1 MATQPA
7 SSASPEAARVQ
18 AARMRAGRNYG
29 LMAGVAVA
37 VIVVAAIALDTTVVK
52 IGSEGDV
59 RQQAFSQESYG
70 AEQFPKIQAYVEK
83 HAATAT
89 ELQTA
94 IAADKKAAGKKYG
107 VATSTGPVIPVTLT
121 GTFGARKSNTNEMKI
136 DGLPPET
143 VVRVQTGPA
152 VNGTDLR
159 DATGTIEF
167 GQFTNQIQYQ
177 DAGSGINN
185 EMKKQVLAKLDPDKL
200 EGKAATVVGVF
211 KLINPKNWLIT
222 PVKVEVK

>member
-1 MATQPA
+1 MSTQPA
-7 SSASPEAARVQ
+7 QAVRKPASGNLKLIISAVF
-18 AARMRAGRNYG
+18 
-29 LMAGVAVA
+29 AVA
-37 VIVVAAIALDTTVVK
+37 VVGAIALDTKVVA
-52 IGSEGDV
+52 IGSESDV
-59 RQQAFSQESYG
+59 RKQAFSPETYG
-70 AEQFPKIQAYVEK
+70 AEQFPKIQADIEK
-83 HAATAT
+83 RAVAANELATA
-89 ELQTA
+89 
-94 IAADKKAAGKKYG
+94 IVADKKAAGEKYG

-121 GTFGARKSNTNEMKI
+121 GTFSTRKSSINEIKI

-177 DAGSGINN
+177 DAGSAINN
-185 EMKKQVLAKLDPDKL
+185 EMKKVVLGNLDVETLD
-200 EGKAATVVGVF
+200 GKSATVTGVF
-211 KLINPKNWLIT
+211 KLINPKNWLVT

>member
-1 MATQPA
+1 MTTHPA
-7 SSASPEAARVQ
+7 YAAGKPGKRDFKLIAG
-18 AARMRAGRNYG
+18 AA
-29 LMAGVAVA
+29 LVVF
-37 VIVVAAIALDTTVVK
+37 IVGAIAFDTKIVE

-59 RQQAFSQESYG
+59 RQQAFSPETYG
-70 AEQFPKIQAYVEK
+70 AEQFPKIQADIEK
-83 HAATAT
+83 RAVAAG
-89 ELQTA
+89 ELATA
-94 IAADKKAAGKKYG
+94 IAADKKAAGEKYG
-107 VATSTGPVIPVTLT
+107 IATSTGPVIPVMLT
-121 GTFGARKSNTNEMKI
+121 GTFSTRKSSINEMKI

-177 DAGSGINN
+177 DAGSAINN
-185 EMKKQVLAKLDPDKL
+185 EMKKAVLGGLDVETLD
-200 EGKAATVVGVF
+200 GKTATVVGVF
-211 KLINPKNWLIT
+211 RLINPKNWLVT

>member
-1 MATQPA
+1 MNTQPA
-7 SSASPEAARVQ
+7 HAASAPSKGNLKIIVS
-18 AARMRAGRNYG
+18 
-29 LMAGVAVA
+29 AVA
-37 VIVVAAIALDTTVVK
+37 AMVVIGAIALDTKVVK
-52 IGSEGDV
+52 IGSASDV
-59 RQQAFSQESYG
+59 RQQAFSPETFG
-70 AEQFPKIQAYVEK
+70 AEQFPQIQADVEK
-83 HAATAT
+83 RAVAASELATA
-89 ELQTA
+89 
-94 IAADKKAAGKKYG
+94 IVADKKAAGEKYG

-177 DAGSGINN
+177 DAGSAINN
-185 EMKKQVLAKLDPDKL
+185 EMKKAVFAGLDPDQL
-200 EGKAATVVGVF
+200 DGKTATVVGVF
-211 KLINPKNWLIT
+211 KLINPKNWLVT

>member
-1 MATQPA
+1 MSTQPA
-7 SSASPEAARVQ
+7 QAVRKPASGNLKLIISAVF
-18 AARMRAGRNYG
+18 
-29 LMAGVAVA
+29 AVA
-37 VIVVAAIALDTTVVK
+37 VVGAIALDTKVVA
-52 IGSEGDV
+52 IGSESDV
-59 RQQAFSQESYG
+59 RKQAFSPETYG
-70 AEQFPKIQAYVEK
+70 AEQFPKIQADIEK
-83 HAATAT
+83 RAVAANELATA
-89 ELQTA
+89 
-94 IAADKKAAGKKYG
+94 IVADKKAAGEKYG

-121 GTFGARKSNTNEMKI
+121 GTFSTRKSSINEIKI

-177 DAGSGINN
+177 DAGSAINN
-185 EMKKQVLAKLDPDKL
+185 EMKKVVLSNLDVETLD
-200 EGKAATVVGVF
+200 GKSATVTGVF
-211 KLINPKNWLIT
+211 KLINPKNWLVT

>member
-1 MATQPA
+1 MSTQT
-7 SSASPEAARVQ
+7 EYVAARSGGKLKTLASV
-18 AARMRAGRNYG
+18 AA
-29 LMAGVAVA
+29 A
-37 VIVVAAIALDTTVVK
+37 VIVLGAIALDTTVVK
-52 IGSEGDV
+52 VGSDHDV
-59 RQQAFSQESYG
+59 REQAFSPAAYG
-70 AEQFPKIQAYVEK
+70 AQEFPKIQADVEK
-83 HAATAT
+83 RAVAAA
-89 ELQTA
+89 ELATA
-94 IAADKKAAGKKYG
+94 IAADKKAAGEKYG
-107 VATSTGPVIPVTLT
+107 TATSTGPVIPVTLT

-177 DAGSGINN
+177 DAGSAINN
-185 EMKKQVLAKLDPDKL
+185 EMKKTVFAGLDPDAL
-200 EGKAATVVGVF
+200 DGKSATVVGVF
-211 KLINPKNWLIT
+211 KLINPKNWLVT

>member
-1 MATQPA
+1 MTTQPDYA
-7 SSASPEAARVQ
+7 APKPSSGNLKLILS
-18 AARMRAGRNYG
+18 
-29 LMAGVAVA
+29 AVFVLV
-37 VIVVAAIALDTTVVK
+37 VIGAIALDAKVVK
-52 IGSEGDV
+52 IGSENDV
-59 RQQAFSQESYG
+59 RQQAFSPETYG
-70 AEQFPKIQAYVEK
+70 AEQFPKIQANVEERAVP
-83 HAATAT
+83 AA
-89 ELQTA
+89 ELAAA
-94 IAADKKAAGKKYG
+94 IAADKKAAGEKYG
-107 VATSTGPVIPVTLT
+107 TATSTGPVMPVTLT

-177 DAGSGINN
+177 DAGSAINN
-185 EMKKQVLAKLDPDKL
+185 EMKKAVFAGLDPETLD
-200 EGKAATVVGVF
+200 GKQATVVGVF
-211 KLINPKNWLIT
+211 KLINPKNWLVT